1 MPILPRTL
9 ASFLCSAAAISQGN
23 AGYADLSFQ
32 NPTAQGTATLTATV
46 YYPAMAPGRDA
57 PLLPRAGGH
66 PVVVFLHGLNVL
78 GRGYGALGQRF
89 AEQGYVVVLG
99 NTALSSATTQINDG
113 IAMFPA
119 LVQAN
124 GQAGHLLQGALD
136 MGRAAVSGHSMG
148 GSSTCGVLAANPGYR
163 AGFCFSPGVA
173 PAAAQVHVPMG
184 ICHGTGDTFLDWQTF
199 GVALYQ
205 GLVNVPVL
213 KFFYVLGQD
222 CTHGNVAGYT
232 QNNQIDLDVFAA
244 SSQVA
249 LGFFD
254 RFLLDDAA
262 GLESVIG
269 PTARAEARLFQLDTA
284 IYSPQ
289 LWVVGNPRPGQTV
302 TFTTA
307 AAPGPAALFCAL
319 AEGNWPTPFG
329 TALLDLTSLIEVSTG
344 VAGID
349 HLWLSPL
356 TIPNDAALV
365 GLQLPFQG
373 LATSELGAFQVT
385 GMVRVQVLP

>member
-1 MPILPRTL
+1 MRGRRWQAVDSDPCATRGSVPMAGSRSWTYPPAGFGPGRPTRQLVALRMHLAYFAVNCGLRHGAAYRRPPLVALLMPILPRTL

-173 PAAAQVHVPMG
+173 PAAAQVHV
-184 ICHGTGDTFLDWQTF
+184 
-199 GVALYQ
+199 
-205 GLVNVPVL
+205 
-213 KFFYVLGQD
+213 
-222 CTHGNVAGYT
+222 
-232 QNNQIDLDVFAA
+232 
-244 SSQVA
+244 
-249 LGFFD
+249 
-254 RFLLDDAA
+254 
-262 GLESVIG
+262 
-269 PTARAEARLFQLDTA
+269 
-284 IYSPQ
+284 
-289 LWVVGNPRPGQTV
+289 
-302 TFTTA
+302 
-307 AAPGPAALFCAL
+307 
-319 AEGNWPTPFG
+319 
-329 TALLDLTSLIEVSTG
+329 
-344 VAGID
+344 
-349 HLWLSPL
+349 
-356 TIPNDAALV
+356 
-365 GLQLPFQG
+365 
-373 LATSELGAFQVT
+373 
-385 GMVRVQVLP
+385 